1 MLPIAAIEGGLPA
14 GYTVV
19 VLCEALV
26 SLVAVSLLGAAYV
39 RRRSRSY
46 LLVTLA
52 LSTLLVRS
60 ASGLLSIAGF
70 HPVAAFETLEHGLD
84 VVMVVLLLGAVYY
97 ARNVES
103 RGTPDY
109 Q

>member
-1 MLPIAAIEGGLPA
+1 MLPIAAIDGALPS
-14 GYTVV
+14 GYTIV

-26 SLVAVSLLGAAYV
+26 SIAAVSLMGAAYV

-60 ASGLLSIAGF
+60 ATGLLSIAGVA
-70 HPVAAFETLEHGLD
+70 PVTAFETLEHGLD
-84 VVMVVLLLGAVYY
+84 VVMVALLLSAVYY
-97 ARNVES
+97 ARNVEP
-103 RGTPDY
+103 RKTTEHP
-109 Q
+109 